1 MCNLL
6 LLLMPATA
14 AAGPSRGHTCITE
27 QPVHHAEPFRDAG
40 PRCLTAATATA
51 LSAQPDAPTESTLA
65 RSVRITPDGIDPFD
79 LQQAMERPRSAVS
92 ASSLESR

>member
-1 MCNLL
+1 MRSVLP
-6 LLLMPATA
+6 LLMATPVMAAPPAHASCMAVLPMTA
-14 AAGPSRGHTCITE
+14 HTP
-27 QPVHHAEPFRDAG
+27 QPTG

-51 LSAQPDAPTESTLA
+51 LSAQPDAPTESAFA
-65 RSVRITPDGIDPFD
+65 RSVRITTDGIDPFD